1 MHVHVEGMMWKDVCR
16 YQLCISDQCD
26 RYFVVRV
33 LGHLSI
39 RGDRTGLCSIVSQ
52 PVGASIAKPMEKLF
66 QRHDLISCEA
76 LVKGNLCTATSHQN
90 YNPCKITFAQ
100 FTNKESKQRIFC
112 LLLLETEVICIINP
126 LLDVNPKPYD
136 PKLVHK
142 FKPNQLVIS
151 KGDGKYCAIKC
162 SEKAHFNRLQTLLC
176 DALAEAICC
185 DSMKPLQSGR
195 LSATRLTR
203 CLNTCKLLTRD
214 VALVQQVS
222 RLKSIRKQ
230 INNTMQTINNNQCAI
245 PSPEVRKVRAGCN
258 FIQRI
263 YPTFRCDPDLQ
274 FLTEQLR
281 GGKHSAEDLE
291 IICRLLLQVEHED
304 KTEFMRMVRA
314 SSSVTPTASKENIA
328 PESVVMQTNTNKKQ
342 PPQPV
347 LLSPSKRI
355 ALHKK
360 VSWDSSIGS
369 NEKNVR
375 QSRKTGRQTTPT
387 VNSPRRPIGVKLQP
401 EVLPVEVKKS
411 TLHSG
416 VTDILNI
423 TTPTKSQALEV
434 ILTATPVPPAV
445 LHARVVSPSKRT
457 LIEKS
462 KQKAQIVPNL
472 NLLVLIGV
480 MIVGMCCVYCS
491 WPQYSAL
498 TFSTPHGVTT
508 VSISVSSAAPS
519 IGSYPYESISVIQPI
534 LKELSLNETNGV
546 RDAGLIG
553 ASPDNGAGEAG
564 KKFGKQDNSMKNGAL
579 IINVAYTDKVKL
591 SPLKGTFNALSKIV
605 LSPIKFVKSLFRNAM
620 RLFGHIKGAKRIS
633 A

>member
-1 MHVHVEGMMWKDVCR
+1 MN
-16 YQLCISDQCD
+16 CD
-26 RYFVVRV
+26 R
-33 LGHLSI
+33 
-39 RGDRTGLCSIVSQ
+39 
-52 PVGASIAKPMEKLF
+52 MEKLF

-90 YNPCKITFAQ
+90 YHPCKITFAQ

-112 LLLLETEVICIINP
+112 ILLLETEVICIINP

-136 PKLVHK
+136 PKLAHK

-151 KGDGKYCAIKC
+151 KVDGKYCAIKC
-162 SEKAHFNRLQTLLC
+162 SEKAHFNRLQALLC

-222 RLKSIRKQ
+222 RLKSIRRQ
-230 INNTMQTINNNQCAI
+230 INNTLQAINGNQCVI
-245 PSPEVRKVRAGCN
+245 PSPEVRKVRAGCD

-291 IICRLLLQVEHED
+291 SICKLLLQVEHED

-314 SSSVTPTASKENIA
+314 SGSVTPAASKENTA
-328 PESVVMQTNTNKKQ
+328 PETVTQTITSKKHVTQ
-342 PPQPV
+342 QV

-360 VSWDSSIGS
+360 VSWDSSVRS

-375 QSRKTGRQTTPT
+375 QSRKTSRQTTPKA
-387 VNSPRRPIGVKLQP
+387 NSPRRPSGMKTQLEEVQVVVKEAIVHTSVP
-401 EVLPVEVKKS
+401 ADTAS
-411 TLHSG
+411 
-416 VTDILNI
+416 I
-423 TTPTKSQALEV
+423 TTPTKSKATEV
-434 ILTATPVPPAV
+434 VLTATPVPTAI

-457 LIEKS
+457 QVEKTI
-462 KQKAQIVPNL
+462 KQKVKWLPNL
-472 NLLVLIGV
+472 NLLVLV
-480 MIVGMCCVYCS
+480 CVVIVGICCAYCN

-498 TFSTPHGVTT
+498 TFSTPHGVTA
-508 VSISVSSAAPS
+508 VSISVSSAMTSP
-519 IGSYPYESISVIQPI
+519 GT
-534 LKELSLNETNGV
+534 NEY
-546 RDAGLIG
+546 
-553 ASPDNGAGEAG
+553 
-564 KKFGKQDNSMKNGAL
+564 DNSIKHNATRPAANEQSRTASLTDFASLEETLFDTTRSVNKEVDMNKTGAL
-579 IINVAYTDKVKL
+579 VINIAYGGKRTLK
-591 SPLKGTFNALSKIV
+591 SSKGTLRALSKIL
-605 LSPIKFVKSLFRNAM
+605 LSPVKFVKSLFHNAM
-620 RLFGHIKGAKRIS
+620 RVFGHLKGAKRIIV
-633 A
+633 

>member
-1 MHVHVEGMMWKDVCR
+1 MD
-16 YQLCISDQCD
+16 
-26 RYFVVRV
+26 
-33 LGHLSI
+33 
-39 RGDRTGLCSIVSQ
+39 
-52 PVGASIAKPMEKLF
+52 KLF
-66 QRHDLISCEA
+66 QRYDLVSCEA
-76 LVKGNLCTATSHQN
+76 LVKGNLCTATSLKN

-100 FTNKESKQRIFC
+100 FTNKESKKRIFC

-162 SEKAHFNRLQTLLC
+162 SEKTHFFRLQALLC

-222 RLKSIRKQ
+222 RLKSIRRQ
-230 INNTMQTINNNQCAI
+230 INNTMQTINNNHCAI

-291 IICRLLLQVEHED
+291 SICRLLLQVEHED

-314 SSSVTPTASKENIA
+314 SGTVTPTALKENIA
-328 PESVVMQTNTNKKQ
+328 PESVVTQTNTNKKQ

-360 VSWDSSIGS
+360 VSWDSSVRS
-369 NEKNVR
+369 NETNVR
-375 QSRKTGRQTTPT
+375 QSRKSSRQTTPT
-387 VNSPRRPIGVKLQP
+387 VHSPRRSTSVKMQP
-401 EVLPVEVKKS
+401 EVPPAEIKQNTMPTS
-411 TLHSG
+411 
-416 VTDILNI
+416 VTDIANI
-423 TTPTKSQALEV
+423 TTPTKSNASEV
-434 ILTATPVPPAV
+434 ILTATPVPPAI

-457 LIEKS
+457 QVEKS
-462 KQKAQIVPNL
+462 KQKAKILPNL
-472 NLLVLIGV
+472 NVLVLIGV
-480 MIVGMCCVYCS
+480 MIAGICCAYCS
-491 WPQYSAL
+491 WPQYSTL

-508 VSISVSSAAPS
+508 VSISVSSAVTS
-519 IGSYPYESISVIQPI
+519 SGSNGYDSTSVTQPVT
-534 LKELSLNETNGV
+534 KELSLNETTGCH
-546 RDAGLIG
+546 DASLIG
-553 ASPDNGAGEAG
+553 VISADKSAGETG
-564 KKFGKQDNSMKNGAL
+564 TKFGKQDNSMKNGAL
-579 IINVAYTDKVKL
+579 IINIAYADKVKL

-620 RLFGHIKGAKRIS
+620 RLFGHLKGGKRIP
-633 A
+633 AVIV